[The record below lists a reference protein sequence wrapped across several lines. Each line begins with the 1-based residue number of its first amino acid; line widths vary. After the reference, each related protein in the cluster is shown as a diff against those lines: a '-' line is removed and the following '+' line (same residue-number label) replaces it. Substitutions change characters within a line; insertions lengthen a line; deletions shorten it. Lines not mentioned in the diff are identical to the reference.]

1 MVHALWLCLALLCA
15 RSAHGGSD
23 AASLQ
28 VRRNVCFKRAQCN
41 VAAGHPLQFR
51 DFGRHDN
58 ATMRHKGLTVVLNA
72 NHYESF
78 DYSNYEHWLEVC
90 LRFYYAASLRRDIA
104 RLVKG
109 LRVDAVRNIVLPQIP
124 RYVNDCGRPRV
135 PGVYAR
141 GAFTEVYVALARVAA
156 MAAARALGK
165 EQPRAL
171 RSIMLYC
178 QDIEQG
184 DACFEAVMFLAP
196 GKLTTTLASY
206 APGSDMN
213 IPADVLRVGAQWQSD
228 MRAML
233 GLPPPAPLA
242 ERPVLLLTRKNG
254 PSWLNRDDVA
264 RELRQRVRSRGLKF
278 VDAGHA
284 EDLGREVL
292 TTGWMVRKV
301 RAGHGSEFGISG
313 GRAHGRRS
321 KNPTGARARALLAGT
336 SGESVCYRIEDQVR
350 LWANASLVITPHGAH
365 GACAKHTQ
373 LRSRFSR

>member
-1 MVHALWLCLALLCA
+1 MMRALRLGLALLCA
-15 RSAHGGSD
+15 RIAHGGSD

-28 VRRNVCFKRAQCN
+28 VRRNVCFKRAPCN
-41 VAAGHPLQFR
+41 VGAGHPLQLR
-51 DFGRHDN
+51 DFEFGRADN
-58 ATMRHKGLTVVLNA
+58 ATKMHKGLTVVLNA

-178 QDIEQG
+178 QDIEQLG
-184 DACFEAVMFLAP
+184 EGNSAQ
-196 GKLTTTLASY
+196 LT
-206 APGSDMN
+206 
-213 IPADVLRVGAQWQSD
+213 
-228 MRAML
+228 
-233 GLPPPAPLA
+233 
-242 ERPVLLLTRKNG
+242 
-254 PSWLNRDDVA
+254 
-264 RELRQRVRSRGLKF
+264 F
-278 VDAGHA
+278 
-284 EDLGREVL
+284 
-292 TTGWMVRKV
+292 
-301 RAGHGSEFGISG
+301 
-313 GRAHGRRS
+313 
-321 KNPTGARARALLAGT
+321 
-336 SGESVCYRIEDQVR
+336 
-350 LWANASLVITPHGAH
+350 
-365 GACAKHTQ
+365 
-373 LRSRFSR
+373 